1 MTYWNH
7 IAIIR
12 QPTVATM
19 PETPNPQFK
28 DSNRA
33 GVFQTTCW
41 SIVLAAGGQKTT
53 ASAAEALQ
61 HLCQIYWFP
70 VYAYVRR
77 RVHNSDDAQELT
89 QAFFERLLATDSIA
103 AADPERGRFR
113 TFLLTA
119 CQRFVSNQLR
129 DASRQIRGG
138 GRRML
143 SLDFHGAEVRLRELA
158 VDSIE
163 AEDVFEYHWAITL
176 LNAVVDELR
185 QESVDRRKLPL
196 FDALKSSLT
205 GMATQTYAQI
215 AADLNMQ
222 ETAVKVAAHRMK
234 SRFRELIREQIA
246 RTVDGPEQIEDE
258 IRRLF
263 LVLSRK
269 S

>member
-19 PETPNPQFK
+19 PETPNPQSA

-33 GVFQTTCW
+33 GVFHTTCW
-41 SIVLAAGGQKTT
+41 SMVLAAGRPDAADT
-53 ASAAEALQ
+53 SAAALQ
-61 HLCQIYWFP
+61 QLCQSYWFP

-77 RVHNSDDAQELT
+77 RVHNSEDARELT

-113 TFLLTA
+113 TFLLTT
-119 CQRFVSNQLR
+119 CQRFVSNELR
-129 DASRQIRGG
+129 NASRQVRGG
-138 GRRML
+138 GRRVL
-143 SLDFHGAEVRLRELA
+143 SLDFELAETRLRELP
-158 VDSIE
+158 VENIE
-163 AEDVFEYHWAITL
+163 AEDVFEYQWAITL
-176 LNAVVDELR
+176 LNAVVDHLR
-185 QESVDRRKLPL
+185 QESADRGKLPL
-196 FDALKSSLT
+196 FDALKSSLS

-222 ETAVKVAAHRMK
+222 ETAIKVAAHRMK
-234 SRFRELIREQIA
+234 ARFRELIREHIA
-246 RTVDGPEQIEDE
+246 QTVDGPEQIEDE